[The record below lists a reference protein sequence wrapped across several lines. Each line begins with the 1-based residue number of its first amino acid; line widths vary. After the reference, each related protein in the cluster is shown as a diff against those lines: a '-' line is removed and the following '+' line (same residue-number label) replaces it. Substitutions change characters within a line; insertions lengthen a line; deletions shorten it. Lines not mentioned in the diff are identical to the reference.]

1 MHLIDII
8 NKSDIALIEG
18 ASKLG
23 KLTFALYAYSQ
34 NEKIEKVTILSSIQK
49 KLMQKRIHSIQ
60 NLNDENINKLLKNI
74 EFLCLKE
81 NWLEIKSSYGFDFIY
96 EDIERI
102 VQNTKCDAIIL
113 HRPDLMFSNSEYDL
127 ARLFLEKFIEIAN
140 NYGKKTFITSDMN
153 HFITE
158 FLENYTDISMQMK
171 KKDNIRK
178 IIIKHSLYPVTSN
191 LYDFIFKNNKFELIN
206 EKENS
211 NIDIVTS
218 KNDMLVISQDERFKK
233 IHSYI
238 FSKYFNIEFA
248 SNLSEVIKKIENKP
262 EIIIYQDQET
272 IPEFDICNTVKNI
285 SPHSNII
292 FILNKDYIR
301 AEDKMDAIQSKCYE
315 VFSRNFNLEEY
326 ILTIEKIN
334 QNFFY
339 SNKLKLLPPQKIA
352 TNYENFCKAI
362 KSLYNERIFFSVV
375 EYSEFKDEII
385 SRLRTHDIIYK
396 KDELIYLCLVNV
408 TKEMFESNLKEKLE
422 LTDKYHFIEAIEW
435 DGKC

>member
-1 MHLIDII
+1 MYLIDII

-18 ASKLG
+18 ESKLG

-34 NEKIEKVTILSSIQK
+34 NEKIEKITILSSIQK
-49 KLMQKRIHSIQ
+49 KLMQKRIRSIQ
-60 NLNDENINKLLKNI
+60 NLNDKNINRILENI
-74 EFLCLKE
+74 EYLCLKE

-102 VQNTKCDAIIL
+102 VHNTKCDAIIL

-140 NYGKKTFITSDMN
+140 SKGKKTFITTDMN

-158 FLENYTDISMQMK
+158 FLENYTDISLQMIK
-171 KKDNIRK
+171 KENVRE
-178 IIIKHSLYPVTSN
+178 IIIKHSLYPVSSN
-191 LYDFIFKNNKFELIN
+191 LYEFVFKNNRFQLIG
-206 EKENS
+206 EKQSS
-211 NIDIVTS
+211 NIDTETS

-285 SPHSNII
+285 SPRSNII
-292 FILNKDYIR
+292 FILNKNYIR

-352 TNYENFCKAI
+352 TSYENFCKAI

-375 EYSEFKDEII
+375 ESSEFKDETIN
-385 SRLRTHDIIYK
+385 RLRAHDIIYK
-396 KDELIYLCLVNV
+396 KDGFTYLCLVNV
-408 TKEMFESNLKEKLE
+408 TKEMFESYLKEKLE
-422 LTDKYHFIEAIEW
+422 LTNNYHFIEAIEW